1 MELAPNPICDRVRGQ
16 ISLDLDGELSQLE
29 RAMLASHVRRCPSC
43 AAFQASATSFTHALR
58 TAPLEALERP
68 MEIPSPKRWALAE
81 VRFDVVRVAA
91 AAAGIAVVLSLAL
104 GGGAGILG
112 SERLQSKT
120 SEPSAYLQSM
130 DYERLLIEQQANRSR
145 GSRIAFAV

>member
-29 RAMLASHVRRCPSC
+29 RAMIASHVRRCPSC
-43 AAFQASATSFTHALR
+43 AAFRASATSFTQALR
-58 TAPLEALERP
+58 AAPLEALARP
-68 MEIPSPKRWALAE
+68 IEVPSLRRRALAE
-81 VRFDVVRVAA
+81 VRSGAVRVAA

-112 SERLQSKT
+112 SGSLKATPSR
-120 SEPSAYLQSM
+120 SAYLQSM
-130 DYERLLIEQQANRSR
+130 DYERHLMEQQVNRNSGTR
-145 GSRIAFAV
+145 MAFAV